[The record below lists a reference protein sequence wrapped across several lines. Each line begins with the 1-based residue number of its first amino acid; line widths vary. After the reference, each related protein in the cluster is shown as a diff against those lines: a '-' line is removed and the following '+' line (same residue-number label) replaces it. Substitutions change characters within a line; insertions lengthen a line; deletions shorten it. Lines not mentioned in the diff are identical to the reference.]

1 MHDQFG
7 IDFPT
12 SRASIRPAVFSITA
26 STGIM
31 TDWKQWTPCTAN
43 ADSVVDK
50 MRLQI
55 SVNGVSRFNSNLGD
69 QPQTII
75 THLDGY
81 INNKITIR
89 ASGIDF
95 LPCTDDQE
103 IRAGFLLTDISVEGL
118 SIKKYLQ
125 QSIKWCC
132 DDGLVQEFPGML
144 ADNGVATFEIT
155 SPLYQWLLSHDP
167 ESNL

>member
-12 SRASIRPAVFSITA
+12 ARASVRPAVFSITA
-26 STGIM
+26 SAGIM
-31 TDWKQWTPCTAN
+31 TDWQHWTPRTDN
-43 ADSVVDK
+43 DNWVVDK
-50 MRLQI
+50 MTLQI
-55 SVNGVSRFNSNLGD
+55 LVNDESRFDCNLGG
-69 QPQTII
+69 QPQTIV

-118 SIKKYLQ
+118 SIKKYIQ
-125 QSIKWCC
+125 DSVKWCC

-167 ESNL
+167 ESNP